1 MEYGI
6 GDGGQ
11 EETQTHEGSNEE
23 VDLDEEQHRYFRH
36 QHQQNYNKPV
46 INSNHFQNF
55 WLISHVACYHPKQVR
70 GDAG

>member
-1 MEYGI
+1 
-6 GDGGQ
+6 
-11 EETQTHEGSNEE
+11 

-46 INSNHFQNF
+46 INSYHFQNF
-55 WLISHVACYHPKQVR
+55 WLISYVACYHPKQVR